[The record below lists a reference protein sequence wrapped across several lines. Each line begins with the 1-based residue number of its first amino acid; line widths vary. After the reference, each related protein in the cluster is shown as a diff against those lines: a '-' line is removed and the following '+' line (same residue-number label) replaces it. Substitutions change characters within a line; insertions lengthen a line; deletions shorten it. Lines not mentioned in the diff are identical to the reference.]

1 MLTVTDWATLEHA
14 YGNAQDV
21 PALLTA
27 ADHASDEVGV
37 EWDELWSRLCHQ
49 GTVYSA
55 SYAALPVLATIAG
68 RHAPSGYVAALHLAA
83 AIIASED
90 GPQRAADVRR
100 DHADDLAQLRDLAE
114 TNLAHARDDTEFI
127 YGLQA
132 LVSFEDGGAW
142 QRCLDHVADGEMP
155 MGCPA
160 CRETLVLDLSGED
173 FALADYN
180 NSSLPVTAVKPG
192 TPTDTVEERLLSLT
206 IEHGRHDVATK
217 VQHLFGDAGCPRCGH
232 HFRVADAL
240 P

>member
-114 TNLAHARDDTEFI
+114 TNLALARDDTEFI

-132 LVSFEDGGAW
+132 S
-142 QRCLDHVADGEMP
+142 
-155 MGCPA
+155 CPS
-160 CRETLVLDLSGED
+160 R
-173 FALADYN
+173 
-180 NSSLPVTAVKPG
+180 TAVPG
-192 TPTDTVEERLLSLT
+192 SDASTTWPMARCPWTVPPAARRSCST
-206 IEHGRHDVATK
+206 SQAKTSHWRTTTT
-217 VQHLFGDAGCPRCGH
+217 RR
-232 HFRVADAL
+232 FRSRR
-240 P
+240 